1 MSKQSE
7 LEHILKLYES
17 ILTNSHLDEA
27 SSSSS
32 DLFDG
37 KSVKIPADGAHGGQ
51 SGWQS
56 SNAWDIMAPVGTPV
70 YALADGVAQT
80 FSDYGRN
87 VVKTQGKKL
96 YGQSFTVKSDNGLPS
111 IYYTHLEGSP
121 VTKGSK
127 IQCGQLIGYIM
138 DFPNSTA
145 DHVHIGVETGNIR
158 QFLNDD
164 GSIKC
169 AKGQKLSGY
178 EVDSPKSSGEEGTSS
193 GEQVQTSKTRKS
205 NLDIDMGKYGTIIPD
220 FANKA
225 VGMLKANL
233 GLTEQYSEEILE
245 SLELILN
252 NKSVVNETALISP
265 LDKTVAGSGFGP
277 RWGKFH
283 QGVDLA
289 ANAAEVKAPAD
300 GVVVKTAADEYPC
313 GGTIVIDHP
322 GGFRTVFCHLQK
334 INVSQGQKVKQGEI
348 IAISGGGSGDAG
360 QGKSD
365 GRHLHFTLRKNG
377 QLVNPMD
384 YIDKSG
390 VVMTGELPQSTSN
403 SSSDTT
409 DNSTS
414 GTTIIKKS
422 NLDIDMGKYGNTIPD
437 FATKA
442 LGQLTAGL
450 GLKEQSSKGKEKFFL
465 QFCNVTQKQVK
476 NGEQVSSGSLLGKT
490 DEDVKVSKMDSLGN
504 RVKLKKGDLVLGKDT
519 KEYLGVITIPKDSNS
534 KIKSPV
540 SGVIIEKFNSS
551 CKNQILIEYYVG
563 QDIVKTE
570 RGKQKDPT
578 FTDPLLGA
586 ILTAPLAAFKDQYDD
601 SGQLKQK
608 RFGYAGE
615 RVDPWVKDLIVK
627 PFKSIGNLYRKEN
640 TEEEERKKKKVNEN
654 IEKIKKLMK

>member
-96 YGQSFTVKSDNGLPS
+96 YGQSFTVKSDDGLPD
-111 IYYTHLEGSP
+111 IYYTHLERSP

-138 DFPNSTA
+138 DFPNSSA
-145 DHVHIGVETGNIR
+145 DHVHIGVERGNIR

-178 EVDSPKSSGEEGTSS
+178 EIDSPSSSEETSS
-193 GEQVQTSKTRKS
+193 GKQEKTSKT
-205 NLDIDMGKYGTIIPD
+205 
-220 FANKA
+220 
-225 VGMLKANL
+225 
-233 GLTEQYSEEILE
+233 
-245 SLELILN
+245 
-252 NKSVVNETALISP
+252 
-265 LDKTVAGSGFGP
+265 
-277 RWGKFH
+277 
-283 QGVDLA
+283 
-289 ANAAEVKAPAD
+289 
-300 GVVVKTAADEYPC
+300 
-313 GGTIVIDHP
+313 
-322 GGFRTVFCHLQK
+322 
-334 INVSQGQKVKQGEI
+334 
-348 IAISGGGSGDAG
+348 
-360 QGKSD
+360 
-365 GRHLHFTLRKNG
+365 
-377 QLVNPMD
+377 
-384 YIDKSG
+384 
-390 VVMTGELPQSTSN
+390 
-403 SSSDTT
+403 
-409 DNSTS
+409 
-414 GTTIIKKS
+414 KKS

-442 LGQLTAGL
+442 LGQLKTDL

-476 NGEQVSSGSLLGKT
+476 NGQQVSSGTLLGKT
-490 DEDVKVSKMDSLGN
+490 DEDVQVTKMDSLGN
-504 RVKLKKGDLVLGKDT
+504 RVKLKKGDLNLGKDL

-540 SGVIIEKFNSS
+540 SGTVIEKYSSS
-551 CKNQILIEYYVG
+551 CKNQIILEYFVG

-570 RGKQKDPT
+570 RGKQKDPA

>member
-1 MSKQSE
+1 VR
-7 LEHILKLYES
+7 L
-17 ILTNSHLDEA
+17 
-27 SSSSS
+27 
-32 DLFDG
+32 
-37 KSVKIPADGAHGGQ
+37 
-51 SGWQS
+51 
-56 SNAWDIMAPVGTPV
+56 
-70 YALADGVAQT
+70 
-80 FSDYGRN
+80 R
-87 VVKTQGKKL
+87 
-96 YGQSFTVKSDNGLPS
+96 
-111 IYYTHLEGSP
+111 
-121 VTKGSK
+121 
-127 IQCGQLIGYIM
+127 
-138 DFPNSTA
+138 
-145 DHVHIGVETGNIR
+145 
-158 QFLNDD
+158 
-164 GSIKC
+164 
-169 AKGQKLSGY
+169 
-178 EVDSPKSSGEEGTSS
+178 PK
-193 GEQVQTSKTRKS
+193 
-205 NLDIDMGKYGTIIPD
+205 
-220 FANKA
+220 
-225 VGMLKANL
+225 
-233 GLTEQYSEEILE
+233 
-245 SLELILN
+245 
-252 NKSVVNETALISP
+252 
-265 LDKTVAGSGFGP
+265 
-277 RWGKFH
+277 GKFH

-322 GGFRTVFCHLQK
+322 GGFRTGFCHLQK

-348 IAISGGGSGDAG
+348 IAISGGGAGDTG
-360 QGKSD
+360 RGKSD
-365 GRHLHFTLRKNG
+365 GRHLHFTLRKDG

-540 SGVIIEKFNSS
+540 SGRIVDVISNSS
-551 CKNQILIEYYVG
+551 CVNQITIEFEDGFLEYCGITSPSDKIKSGVKVGVGTVLGTTKSNTTVSLYTHNKRKDKIVFDSENEKNTKKEKKDGDLSDKGQYSQLLIKGYRELKKSF
-563 QDIVKTE
+563 D
-570 RGKQKDPT
+570 KD
-578 FTDPLLGA
+578 
-586 ILTAPLAAFKDQYDD
+586 
-601 SGQLKQK
+601 
-608 RFGYAGE
+608 
-615 RVDPWVKDLIVK
+615 
-627 PFKSIGNLYRKEN
+627 
-640 TEEEERKKKKVNEN
+640 KKVEEN
-654 IEKIKKLMK
+654 IQKIKKLL

>member
-7 LEHILKLYES
+7 LEHILNLYES

-121 VTKGSK
+121 ITKGSK

-178 EVDSPKSSGEEGTSS
+178 EVDSPKSSGEQETSS
-193 GEQVQTSKTRKS
+193 GEQAQTSKTRKS

-322 GGFRTVFCHLQK
+322 GGFRTGFCHLQK
-334 INVSQGQKVKQGEI
+334 INVSQGQKVIQVEI

-504 RVKLKKGDLVLGKDT
+504 RVKIKKGDLVLGKDT

-615 RVDPWVKDLIVK
+615 RVDPWVKDLIVV
-627 PFKSIGNLYRKEN
+627 PFKSIVNLYRKEY
-640 TEEEERKKKKVNEN
+640 TA
-654 IEKIKKLMK
+654 